1 MDLQRAVPRFLLN
14 LSVEGKSPHYIKWCG
29 YILAIF
35 HRWAGPRRITD
46 LQPYDIRRYITGTSA
61 PAVNRAIASRLK
73 ALVQTGIF
81 ARDEGEVTNL
91 KDYYS
96 SSAVAVHW

>member
-1 MDLQRAVPRFLLN
+1 MDLQRAVPRFLLS

-46 LQPYDIRRYITGTSA
+46 LQPYDIRR
-61 PAVNRAIASRLK
+61 
-73 ALVQTGIF
+73 
-81 ARDEGEVTNL
+81 
-91 KDYYS
+91 
-96 SSAVAVHW
+96 